1 MNIDLCKSTL
11 FFGWLPLLGVRVL
24 FAHRSP
30 SRRGNISFPTLF
42 NKWPDRIWQPLWA
55 LVAPWRKSV
64 TLRNPRLKPSKITL
78 DISSMFDLYHIASF
92 LCEVLHVKGLQK
104 LLIKLKFND
113 RFSFSSKFDYFG
125 FRPFRL
131 TFGHQSSICRPPFST
146 SFTSEGTPC
155 RQYTC
160 QMSIAPAIKGN
171 LNTLR
176 PRMICHFYFK
186 KEVSFH

>member
-1 MNIDLCKSTL
+1 MHCVSSSTY
-11 FFGWLPLLGVRVL
+11 
-24 FAHRSP
+24 
-30 SRRGNISFPTLF
+30 
-42 NKWPDRIWQPLWA
+42 Q
-55 LVAPWRKSV
+55 
-64 TLRNPRLKPSKITL
+64 
-78 DISSMFDLYHIASF
+78 
-92 LCEVLHVKGLQK
+92 GLQK

-186 KEVSFH
+186 KEVSFHTVPWGCQPDRLGTLSFMLDYFYCDRD